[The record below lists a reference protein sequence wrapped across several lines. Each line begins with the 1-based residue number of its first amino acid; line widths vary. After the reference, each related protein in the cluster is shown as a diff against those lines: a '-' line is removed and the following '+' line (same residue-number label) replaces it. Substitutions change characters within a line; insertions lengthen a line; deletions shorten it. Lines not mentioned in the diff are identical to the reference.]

1 MMIVEVAA
9 DPAAVKATRG
19 CYHATT
25 VIGADPGLAR
35 GGDGCR
41 DRQRASRPATGR
53 PRSAGQVRPEADRAD
68 PVLESEAEVHAKADA
83 VRHLSRELKDSIARQ
98 RTTFSEKEYQ
108 ATIKQLND
116 EINQFKAE
124 MNATNQVINRL
135 PRGRRGY
142 PANNIVADEKVEL
155 TYYKT
160 QLQAEITWRTN
171 SMNQLKSK
179 PFDPKARIQADN
191 DVRDHQESLQQ
202 GAGAAQARGCGHREV
217 RGTGQGT
224 AGQEMARHARGTGG
238 RQAEAG
244 TVAGVPPRRQ
254 DAGAD
259 RALVD
264 GHGLG
269 RSLRAPGEGGPEG
282 PAGEGE
288 ARTTGAGGSTSPF

>member
-1 MMIVEVAA
+1 
-9 DPAAVKATRG
+9 
-19 CYHATT
+19 
-25 VIGADPGLAR
+25 
-35 GGDGCR
+35 
-41 DRQRASRPATGR
+41 
-53 PRSAGQVRPEADRAD
+53 
-68 PVLESEAEVHAKADA
+68 
-83 VRHLSRELKDSIARQ
+83 
-98 RTTFSEKEYQ
+98 
-108 ATIKQLND
+108 
-116 EINQFKAE
+116 

-191 DVRDHQESLQQ
+191 EVRDRPGSVAA
-202 GAGAAQARGCGHREV
+202 GRAGAAQARGCGHREV

-259 RALVD
+259 RALVRRPRPRTIPSRPRRRRSRRA
-264 GHGLG
+264 GG
-269 RSLRAPGEGGPEG
+269 RRRGAQRGPAARPARSEHAGPEG
-282 PAGEGE
+282 RECEATE
-288 ARTTGAGGSTSPF
+288 ARAPAEVRR